1 MDKYDVIIC
10 GAGAAGLMAAL
21 VLKRKTH
28 NNVSIL
34 ILEHKDK
41 PGKKL
46 LATGN
51 GRCKNLTED
60 NLCAIYDKRPEIC
73 NVSKMYKLVYREYM
87 SQEEYLS
94 LNIEACEKIKRG
106 VV

>member
-1 MDKYDVIIC
+1 MIFPCDKC
-10 GAGAAGLMAAL
+10 GLCCKHIDL
-21 VLKRKTH
+21 IPQLK
-28 NNVSIL
+28 
-34 ILEHKDK
+34 EFD
-41 PGKKL
+41 
-46 LATGN
+46 TGN